1 MEPSGHERTDSAPL
15 LPPAPGWTGAAADAC
30 DADTPFPPNPDIPRP
45 LRQTGGFEPAILRRR
60 RIILFRIRI
69 IPFRIRTIPFRIRI
83 IPFRIRIIPFRI
95 RTVPFHIRI
104 ILFRIRT
111 APLRIRIISLR
122 IRTILFRYR
131 TLLFPVNG
139 PLESSHLELF
149 RPLGASNSAGYSC

>member
-1 MEPSGHERTDSAPL
+1 MEHSGHERTDSAPL

-30 DADTPFPPNPDIPRP
+30 DADTPFPLNPHIPRP

-69 IPFRIRTIPFRIRI
+69 IL
-83 IPFRIRIIPFRI
+83 FRI
-95 RTVPFHIRI
+95 RTVPFRIRI

-131 TLLFPVNG
+131 TLLFHVNG

>member
-15 LPPAPGWTGAAADAC
+15 LPPAPGWTGAAADPC
-30 DADTPFPPNPDIPRP
+30 DADTPLPLKPHISRP

-69 IPFRIRTIPFRIRI
+69 ILFRIRTIPFRIRI
-83 IPFRIRIIPFRI
+83 IPFRIR
-95 RTVPFHIRI
+95 TV
-104 ILFRIRT
+104 
-111 APLRIRIISLR
+111 PLRIRIISLR

-131 TLLFPVNG
+131 TLLFHVNG

-149 RPLGASNSAGYSC
+149 RPLGASNSAASE